1 MNTSALAASS
11 AMSSYVYSA
20 YLWPSFVSTVLV
32 AALAWY
38 GWRHRTM
45 RAALPF
51 AVACLFAV
59 AWSIGSMLETA
70 AVDPDAKVFWLKFVT
85 LWQLP
90 LVTAATCFLLQYV
103 GLGRLL
109 TRRAVILLAVPPLL
123 SAALILTSGLHD
135 LAWTHLTLVDGRIEP
150 VLGSGLTA
158 ALAYS
163 YLLAVVN
170 LALLLSLFVRSPR
183 HRWPVA
189 LLVLG
194 QIAARFFFEFGV
206 LRWRLPPQW
215 DPDPFVL
222 VAVFGLYA
230 IVLFRF
236 HALDPVPSA
245 RAAALEQMREGML
258 VVDVDG
264 QIVDANPSAQRA
276 LGRPFASLSGRAARE
291 VLPPGDDPAGREN
304 GGAASEAGFEV
315 GCGADARHYLLEE
328 TPLKDRWGFEL
339 GRLFLLH
346 DVTEQKRAQAR
357 LVERERAVATL
368 QERERLA
375 RELHDGVGQVLSYLS
390 LQAQT
395 ARKRLQDGDDE
406 KADALLARLADV
418 AQHAHVDVRESILA
432 LNAASSADWSFLSTL
447 DRYLQDFQAQY
458 GIRTELSVADE
469 VAEESFEPN
478 ASVQLLRVIQEALT
492 NARKHGDAGAVCIA
506 IRQDGDQTC
515 IAVTDDG
522 CGFDLQGPEPSS
534 SRHFGLV
541 FMRERMARI
550 EGSVTIE
557 SGQGAGT
564 SVKLKVPVHGD
575 GRVKG

>member
-1 MNTSALAASS
+1 
-11 AMSSYVYSA
+11 MSSYAYSA

-51 AVACLFAV
+51 AIACLFGV
-59 AWSIGSMLETA
+59 AWSIGSLLETA
-70 AVDPDAKVFWLKFVT
+70 AVDPDTKVFWLKFVT

-135 LAWTHLTLVDGRIEP
+135 LAWTHLSLVDGRIKP
-150 VLGSGLTA
+150 VLGAGLSA
-158 ALAYS
+158 ALVYS

-170 LALLLSLFVRSPR
+170 LALLLWLFVRSPR

-236 HALDPVPSA
+236 HALDPVPLA
-245 RAAALEQMREGML
+245 RAAALEQMREGMV
-258 VVDVDG
+258 VVDVGG
-264 QIVDANPSAQRA
+264 QIVDANPSAERA
-276 LGRPFASLSGRAARE
+276 LGRPLASLTGRAAHE
-291 VLPPGDDPAGREN
+291 VLPLGDHPAARGN
-304 GGAASEAGFEV
+304 GTAASEAEFDV

-328 TPLKDRWGFEL
+328 TALKDRWGLGL
-339 GRLFLLH
+339 GRLLLLH

-375 RELHDGVGQVLSYLS
+375 RELHDGVGQVLGYLS

-395 ARKRLQDGDDE
+395 ARKRLRDGDDE

-432 LNAASSADWSFLSTL
+432 LKAASSEDWSFLPTL
-447 DRYLQDFQAQY
+447 DRYLQDVQDQY
-458 GIRTELSVADE
+458 GIRTELFVADG
-469 VAEESFEPN
+469 VSEESFEPN

-492 NARKHGDAGAVCIA
+492 NARKHGAASTVCIEVG
-506 IRQDGDQTC
+506 QDGDQTC

-522 CGFDLQGPEPSS
+522 CGFDLERLEPDPSH
-534 SRHFGLV
+534 HFGLV
-541 FMRERMARI
+541 IMRERMARI

-557 SGQGAGT
+557 SGHGAGT
-564 SVKLKVPVHGD
+564 SVKLKVPIHVD
-575 GRVKG
+575 GR

>member
-1 MNTSALAASS
+1 
-11 AMSSYVYSA
+11 MSSYVYSG
-20 YLWPSFVSTVLV
+20 YLWPSIVSTVLV

-38 GWRHRTM
+38 GWRHRAM
-45 RAALPF
+45 PAALPF

-70 AVDPDAKVFWLKFVT
+70 AVDPDTKIFWLKFVT

-109 TRRAVILLAVPPLL
+109 TRRVVILLAVPPLL

-135 LAWTHLTLVDGRIEP
+135 LAWTHLTFVDGSIEP
-150 VLGSGLTA
+150 VLGTGLTA
-158 ALAYS
+158 ALTYS
-163 YLLAVVN
+163 YLLAIIN
-170 LALLLSLFVRSPR
+170 LALLLWLFVRSPR
-183 HRWPVA
+183 HRWPVT

-194 QIAARFFFEFGV
+194 QLAARFFFEFGV
-206 LRWRLPPQW
+206 LHWRLPPQW

-230 IVLFRF
+230 VVLFRF
-236 HALDPVPSA
+236 HALDPVPLA
-245 RAAALEQMREGML
+245 RATAVEQMREGML
-258 VVDVDG
+258 VVDVGG

-276 LGRPFASLSGRAARE
+276 LGRSLASLSGRAAYE
-291 VLPPGDDPAGREN
+291 VLPLSNHPAGGEN
-304 GGAASEAGFEV
+304 RDAASEAEFDV
-315 GCGADARHYLLEE
+315 GCGAEARHYLLEE
-328 TPLKDRWGFEL
+328 TPLKDRRGSEL
-339 GRLFLLH
+339 GRLLLLH

-375 RELHDGVGQVLSYLS
+375 RELHDGVGQVLGYLS

-395 ARKRLQDGDDE
+395 ARKRLKDGDNE

-432 LNAASSADWSFLSTL
+432 LKAASSEDWSFLPTL
-447 DRYLQDFQAQY
+447 DRYLRDFQAQY
-458 GIRTELSVADE
+458 GIRTELSVADG
-469 VAEESFEPN
+469 VSEESFEPN
-478 ASVQLLRVIQEALT
+478 ASAQLLRVIQEALT
-492 NARKHGDAGAVCIA
+492 NARRHGAAGTVCVAVG
-506 IRQDGDQTC
+506 QNGDQTC
-515 IAVTDDG
+515 ITVTDDG
-522 CGFDLQGPEPSS
+522 CGFDLQRSGPDS

-541 FMRERMARI
+541 FMRERMAQI

-557 SGQGAGT
+557 SGQDAGT
-564 SVKLKVPVHGD
+564 SVKLKVPLHGD
-575 GRVKG
+575 GKVKG

>member
-1 MNTSALAASS
+1 
-11 AMSSYVYSA
+11 MSSYVYSG
-20 YLWPSFVSTVLV
+20 YLWPSFVSTILV
-32 AALAWY
+32 AALACY

-51 AVACLFAV
+51 AIACLFGA
-59 AWSIGSMLETA
+59 AWSIGSLLETA
-70 AVDPDAKVFWLKFVT
+70 AVDPDTKVFWLKFVT

-103 GLGRLL
+103 GLGRWL

-135 LAWTHLTLVDGRIEP
+135 LAWTHLSLVDGRIEP
-150 VLGSGLTA
+150 VLGAGLSA
-158 ALAYS
+158 ALVYS

-170 LALLLSLFVRSPR
+170 LALLLWLFVRSPR

-194 QIAARFFFEFGV
+194 QIAARFFFELGV

-236 HALDPVPSA
+236 HALDPVPLA

-258 VVDVDG
+258 VVDVEG
-264 QIVDANPSAQRA
+264 RIVDANPSAERA
-276 LGRPFASLSGRAARE
+276 LGRPRASLTGRAAHE
-291 VLPPGDDPAGREN
+291 VLPLDHHPAGHEN
-304 GGAASEAGFEV
+304 GDVAPEAEFDV
-315 GCGADARHYLLEE
+315 GCGPDARHYLLEE
-328 TPLKDRWGFEL
+328 TALKDSRGLGL
-339 GRLFLLH
+339 GRLLLLH
-346 DVTEQKRAQAR
+346 DVTEQRRAQAR
-357 LVERERAVATL
+357 LVEHERAVATL

-375 RELHDGVGQVLSYLS
+375 RELHDGVGQVLGYLS

-395 ARKRLQDGDDE
+395 ARKRLKDGDDE

-418 AQHAHVDVRESILA
+418 AQNAHVDVRESILA
-432 LNAASSADWSFLSTL
+432 LKAASSEDWSFLPTL
-447 DRYLQDFQAQY
+447 DRYLQDYQNQY
-458 GIRTELSVADE
+458 GIRTELSIADG
-469 VAEESFEPN
+469 VSEESFEPN

-492 NARKHGDAGAVCIA
+492 NARKHGAAGRVCIA
-506 IRQDGDQTC
+506 VGQDGDQTC

-522 CGFDLQGPEPSS
+522 CGFDLQRSEPDSG
-534 SRHFGLV
+534 RHFGLV

-557 SGQGAGT
+557 SRQGAGT

>member
-1 MNTSALAASS
+1 
-11 AMSSYVYSA
+11 
-20 YLWPSFVSTVLV
+20 
-32 AALAWY
+32 
-38 GWRHRTM
+38 M

-51 AVACLFAV
+51 AIACLFGV
-59 AWSIGSMLETA
+59 AWSIGSMLEAA
-70 AVDPDAKVFWLKFVT
+70 AVDPDTKVFWLKFVT

-135 LAWTHLTLVDGRIEP
+135 LAWTDLTLVDGRIEP
-150 VLGSGLTA
+150 VLGAGLSA
-158 ALAYS
+158 ALVYS

-170 LALLLSLFVRSPR
+170 LALLLWLFVRSPR

-194 QIAARFFFEFGV
+194 QIAARFFFEVGV
-206 LRWRLPPQW
+206 LRWRLPPPW

-236 HALDPVPSA
+236 HALDPVPLA

-258 VVDVDG
+258 VVDVEG
-264 QIVDANPSAQRA
+264 RIVRRQSERRA
-276 LGRPFASLSGRAARE
+276 SPRQPLASLSGRPARE
-291 VLPPGDDPAGREN
+291 VLPPGADHPAGRGN
-304 GGAASEAGFEV
+304 RGLPRQRPSFDV
-315 GCGADARHYLLEE
+315 WHGADARHYLLEE
-328 TPLKDRWGFEL
+328 TPLKDRRGFEL

-375 RELHDGVGQVLSYLS
+375 RELHDGIGQVLSYLS

-395 ARKRLQDGDDE
+395 ARKRLHDGDDE
-406 KADALLARLADV
+406 KADALLARLTDV
-418 AQHAHVDVRESILA
+418 ARHAHVDVRESIMA
-432 LNAASSADWSFLSTL
+432 LNAASSEDWSFLPTL

-458 GIRTELSVADE
+458 GIRTELSVEDG
-469 VAEESFEPN
+469 VSEESFEPN
-478 ASVQLLRVIQEALT
+478 ASVQLLRVVQEALT
-492 NARKHGDAGAVCIA
+492 NARKHGAAGSVCVSVG
-506 IRQDGDQTC
+506 QDGDQAC

-522 CGFDLQGPEPSS
+522 CGFDPQRSGSDGTS
-534 SRHFGLV
+534 HFGLV

-564 SVKLKVPVHGD
+564 SVKLKVPIHGN
-575 GRVKG
+575 GKVKG